1 MDFITVGY
9 DKSVNRTAFDCKT
22 HPALNSYISQNASQD
37 EKRNVSRTFLYLEG
51 GVLCGY
57 YTLANSAV
65 ALTELSED
73 MAKRMPRY
81 PMPAVLLSR
90 LAVDKS
96 MQRKGLGKRLMADF
110 FRRVYAVSKHSG
122 VAFMAVDAKDQD
134 AADFY
139 GQKLGFTPTPLNP
152 LRLVMPT
159 AMIFPALLAQELAG
173 ATAAKS

>member
-1 MDFITVGY
+1 MDFITIGY

-22 HPALNSYISQNASQD
+22 PALNNYISQSASQD
-37 EKRNVSRTFLYLEG
+37 EKRNVSRTFLYLEI
-51 GVLCGY
+51 GVFCGY

-65 ALTELSED
+65 VLTELSDE
-73 MAKRMPRY
+73 MAKGMPRY

-96 MQRKGLGKRLMADF
+96 MQGKGLGKRLMADF
-110 FRRVYAVSKHSG
+110 FRRVYAISKHSG
-122 VAFMAVDAKDQD
+122 VAFMAVDAKDPI

-139 GQKLGFTPTPLNP
+139 ERLGFIPSPLNP

-159 AMIFPALLAQELAG
+159 AKIFPALRAQELAD
-173 ATAAKS
+173 ATATKA

>member
-1 MDFITVGY
+1 MDFITVDY
-9 DKSVNRTAFDCKT
+9 SKSVDRTAFDCET
-22 HPALNSYISQNASQD
+22 HPALNSYITQQASQD
-37 EKRNVSRTFLYLEG
+37 EKRNVSRTFLYLEA

-65 ALTELSED
+65 TLTDLGSE
-73 MAKRMPRY
+73 MAKGMPRY

-110 FRRVYAVSKHSG
+110 FRRVYAISKHSG
-122 VAFMAVDAKDQD
+122 VAFIVVDAKDQY

-139 GQKLGFTPTPLNP
+139 EQLGFTPTTRDP
-152 LRLVMPT
+152 LRVVMPT
-159 AMIFPALLAQELAG
+159 AKIFPALLAQELAD
-173 ATAAKS
+173 AKAAKT

>member
-9 DKSVNRTAFDCKT
+9 DKSVDRTTFDCET
-22 HPALNSYISQNASQD
+22 YPALNSYISQSASQD
-37 EKRNVSRTFLYLEG
+37 EKRNVSRTFLYLEA

-65 ALTELSED
+65 ALTELSDE

-96 MQRKGLGKRLMADF
+96 MQGRGLGKRLMADF
-110 FRRVYAVSKHSG
+110 FRRVYAISKHSG
-122 VAFMAVDAKDQD
+122 VAFMIVDAKGQGVVN
-134 AADFY
+134 FY
-139 GQKLGFTPTPLNP
+139 EELGFTASPVNP

-159 AMIFPALLAQELAG
+159 ATIFPTLRAQELAD
-173 ATAAKS
+173 ATAAKG